1 MKPLGLELMLRY
13 YYITKN
19 YSKHQHPIA
28 KPHFSK
34 YRENKKI
41 DAFIRGK
48 AKVGRWAVGYN
59 YSVNT
64 ENARCLA

>member
-1 MKPLGLELMLRY
+1 MKPLGLELMLLY

-41 DAFIRGK
+41 DLRSLE
-48 AKVGRWAVGYN
+48 AKQKWGGGRWD
-59 YSVNT
+59 T
-64 ENARCLA
+64 IIL